1 MEGEREMMQWLKAH
15 HVGMKVL
22 AILLAVA
29 LWAFA
34 IATDNPER
42 TMDYDG
48 IGVQLIGGA
57 TIRSNNNLI
66 VTEISNPQVTV
77 RLRGS
82 FTRLGEVEDSNIIV
96 RADVSRFTEPGTYL
110 VDYDVSV
117 PNGLTVDGK
126 NPEKLRLTIDQYVE
140 KELEVRAVYDGQFE
154 DSLDVGSAVITPEKV
169 RVSGIA
175 SVLDNAQYA
184 IVMVDAAALTESF
197 EGDLDFFVADGD
209 DKPLDSEYTSY
220 AQSLVHVE
228 IPVYMTKDI
237 PLEVEKIG
245 NSIIPPENMIVNLS
259 MDEVRIHGEAQII
272 REIESLM
279 LGSIDVSTF
288 LSTAT
293 ETYTLELP
301 EGVEI
306 VGSPINSII
315 AQVTL
320 DGIESAQISL
330 DKDDI
335 EFENVPEGIEVTNE
349 TLNVVITVR
358 GRTDD
363 IRDLSAEDF
372 HASVDI
378 SERASLV
385 GRQMSPL
392 KIECL
397 REGVELWG
405 NYNVVLTTQEA
416 R

>member
-15 HVGMKVL
+15 HVGMKIL

-154 DSLDVGSAVITPEKV
+154 DSLDVGSAVITPDKV

>member
-15 HVGMKVL
+15 HVGMKIL

-175 SVLDNAQYA
+175 SVLDN
-184 IVMVDAAALTESF
+184 
-197 EGDLDFFVADGD
+197 GGAD
-209 DKPLDSEYTSY
+209 
-220 AQSLVHVE
+220 
-228 IPVYMTKDI
+228 
-237 PLEVEKIG
+237 
-245 NSIIPPENMIVNLS
+245 
-259 MDEVRIHGEAQII
+259 
-272 REIESLM
+272 
-279 LGSIDVSTF
+279 
-288 LSTAT
+288 
-293 ETYTLELP
+293 
-301 EGVEI
+301 
-306 VGSPINSII
+306 
-315 AQVTL
+315 
-320 DGIESAQISL
+320 
-330 DKDDI
+330 
-335 EFENVPEGIEVTNE
+335 
-349 TLNVVITVR
+349 
-358 GRTDD
+358 
-363 IRDLSAEDF
+363 
-372 HASVDI
+372 
-378 SERASLV
+378 
-385 GRQMSPL
+385 
-392 KIECL
+392 
-397 REGVELWG
+397 
-405 NYNVVLTTQEA
+405 
-416 R
+416 

>member
-1 MEGEREMMQWLKAH
+1 MMQWLKAH

-48 IGVQLIGGA
+48 IDVQLIGGA

-320 DGIESAQISL
+320 DGIESVQISL

-358 GRTDD
+358 GRTND

>member
-1 MEGEREMMQWLKAH
+1 
-15 HVGMKVL
+15 
-22 AILLAVA
+22 
-29 LWAFA
+29 
-34 IATDNPER
+34 
-42 TMDYDG
+42 
-48 IGVQLIGGA
+48 
-57 TIRSNNNLI
+57 
-66 VTEISNPQVTV
+66 
-77 RLRGS
+77 
-82 FTRLGEVEDSNIIV
+82 
-96 RADVSRFTEPGTYL
+96 
-110 VDYDVSV
+110 
-117 PNGLTVDGK
+117 
-126 NPEKLRLTIDQYVE
+126 
-140 KELEVRAVYDGQFE
+140 
-154 DSLDVGSAVITPEKV
+154 
-169 RVSGIA
+169 
-175 SVLDNAQYA
+175 
-184 IVMVDAAALTESF
+184 
-197 EGDLDFFVADGD
+197 
-209 DKPLDSEYTSY
+209 
-220 AQSLVHVE
+220 
-228 IPVYMTKDI
+228 MTKDI

-358 GRTDD
+358 GRTND

>member
-15 HVGMKVL
+15 HVGMKIL

-363 IRDLSAEDF
+363 IRDLRAEDF